1 MAVNHN
7 VTQNGIVTAND
18 SFSVTEHDAATADPT
33 KKLRN
38 LKKKLR
44 DIEMLEKKLE
54 DGTIVKPEPEQL
66 EKVARKIQVE
76 ADIEELEK
84 QLGIS

>member
-44 DIEMLEKKLE
+44 DM
-54 DGTIVKPEPEQL
+54 T
-66 EKVARKIQVE
+66 KIFF
-76 ADIEELEK
+76 ANAKYNPL
-84 QLGIS
+84 